1 LQAVLKAGLS
11 AAISGIFWWG
21 FDIGGFAGP
30 MPSMELYL
38 RSYELGALVPV
49 MQWHSEPVGGQFSE
63 VMKSEDRI
71 NDRSPWHMAELYGEE
86 VLSITKRY
94 SAMRNE
100 MRWYLVREAT
110 VSKETLQPMMRPMFY
125 AFGSTYADI
134 YDQYLLGSSLLVAP
148 ILEEG
153 QSSRAVILPD
163 GSWYD
168 LFAGMTITG
177 PCTVEREYPI
187 GQIGIFINT
196 EDPEFERLRDSFA
209 GLC

>member
-1 LQAVLKAGLS
+1 
-11 AAISGIFWWG
+11 
-21 FDIGGFAGP
+21 
-30 MPSMELYL
+30 
-38 RSYELGALVPV
+38 
-49 MQWHSEPVGGQFSE
+49 MQWHSEPVGGQFRE

-71 NDRSPWHMAELYGEE
+71 NDRSPWRMAELYGEA

-125 AFGSTYADI
+125 AFGSVYADI

-153 QSSRAVILPD
+153 KKSRAVTLPD

-196 EDPEFERLRDSFA
+196 ADAEFERLRDSFA
-209 GLC
+209 GLCSGD